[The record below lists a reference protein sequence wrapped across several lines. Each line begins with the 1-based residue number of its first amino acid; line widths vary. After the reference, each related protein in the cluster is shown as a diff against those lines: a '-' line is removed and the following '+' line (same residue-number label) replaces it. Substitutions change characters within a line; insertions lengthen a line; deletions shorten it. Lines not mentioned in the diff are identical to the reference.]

1 MRAKGLIILV
11 VALVVFLAI
20 RKWID
25 RIRERVEDTEIVR
38 DDMDEGDAHLG
49 FWAQKN
55 ANALIQ
61 IRLKRDGTFKYEV
74 IEYPINDTIRHI
86 GQYQIYNEE
95 QPRLMALSNTGDTII
110 NHYVY
115 LMRATKRNVD
125 ILGLKESTQVDA
137 GAMLFYRIK
146 Q

>member
-74 IEYPINDTIRHI
+74 IEYPINDTILNIR
-86 GQYQIYNEE
+86 
-95 QPRLMALSNTGDTII
+95 
-110 NHYVY
+110 
-115 LMRATKRNVD
+115 
-125 ILGLKESTQVDA
+125 
-137 GAMLFYRIK
+137 
-146 Q
+146 